1 MIDILLAAYAGA
13 AIGLIFFWG
22 AVWLAQ
28 QEWMQKIWDFIVDSI
43 DSALLAIK
51 WVIGFPAA
59 VVQEYRRIRK
69 MDREMHDALIDE
81 TFLDR
86 ASRG

>member
-1 MIDILLAAYAGA
+1 MKNLFFKATLYA
-13 AIGLIFFWG
+13 
-22 AVWLAQ
+22 
-28 QEWMQKIWDFIVDSI
+28 
-43 DSALLAIK
+43 K

-69 MDREMHDALIDE
+69 MDREMYDALIDE

>member
-1 MIDILLAAYAGA
+1 MKNLFFKATLYA
-13 AIGLIFFWG
+13 
-22 AVWLAQ
+22 
-28 QEWMQKIWDFIVDSI
+28 
-43 DSALLAIK
+43 K

-86 ASRG
+86 ASRGQHHRPDNPLVIRNKVNEIEA